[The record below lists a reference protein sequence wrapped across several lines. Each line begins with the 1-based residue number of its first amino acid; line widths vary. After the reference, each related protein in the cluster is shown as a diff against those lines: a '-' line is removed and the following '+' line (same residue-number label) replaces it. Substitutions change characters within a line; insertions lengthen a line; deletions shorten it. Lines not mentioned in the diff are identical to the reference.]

1 MADKLKELTE
11 VIENDAKRFEKNLS
25 IVSDIEVQEETI
37 YDEAGLDE
45 IKIIPTPNFSDA
57 KPMGTVLPINM
68 VSETVNNLSRLA
80 NQFDLVDY
88 VREKLGY
95 ATRASVI
102 QKFGSEQIDGIVLA
116 TQQMEKG
123 NAFILGDSAG
133 IGKGRQAAAILR
145 YAYQRKAIPVFITH
159 KPYLFSDIYRDI
171 KNIGGFADGKDGKMV
186 EPMPFILNTGNKDE
200 STIKDFDGRIIAAP
214 LSNALTLKVCE
225 GLELPKKGNRQF
237 GFYYNCVFMT
247 YSQLSNVRSDTK
259 QRFLEAIAPDCI
271 FVFDESHNAASTKST
286 AKVLV
291 RSIPLI
297 EKSKGVMF
305 SSATYAKNPHV
316 FPLYVVKT
324 SLRTAVPSLENIAD
338 ALKVGGENVAEYIA
352 SGLVKE
358 GQMIRRERSF
368 GDCEKVTL
376 YVDTPEQ
383 RVFYDEAIGYFKE
396 LRDFSKSRLGI
407 DGIKASIMRKCD
419 ELEKDVVPRE
429 EYEDCFK
436 GTAEQRSIIR
446 NGFITRNRNKYV
458 LFYTADSISRYK
470 MFFRENLFY
479 ALKAKYTADK
489 IIECL
494 NTPVSYTNMDGR
506 TYMAPKKPIIAIR
519 NTNESIFNML
529 DFNEG
534 SRTSNDFSEYLRA
547 IYNKL
552 FSGTFRLRKIDT
564 NIFEAKTDLIERGID
579 IEDIEQAY
587 EYNVLLSDFTD
598 GGAEIQGLQSRLN
611 SYTSNLPMS
620 AIDYIKDRINTA
632 QRSAVYFNEQ
642 GQNKYGTV
650 GPYYRFNEATGRKS
664 MLKRDGDAF
673 VYTRNDKLATITD
686 AFRSYNN
693 GATDVL
699 LINVSASTGGSAQ
712 SSPDEGIDTRPR
724 NMFIVQFELDINV
737 EVQKRGRINRTG
749 QLNSPTYTYVISQ
762 IPVELRTYLMFRKK
776 LRKLDANISAN
787 QTQSSQS
794 SEILDANGNPIE
806 DLFNQ
811 YGFETFKDDFIYDP
825 QFNTPG
831 SDFKSIFDEM
841 MEGQRAA
848 TFAGQ
853 GEEDEFNAETFN
865 KFVRELELYPA
876 DFQEIFFNEMNAR
889 YIQHVEKLKQSGD
902 YQLELVA
909 KNYKAAVKQ
918 RVVTRLNSG
927 STVFSMPLFLEDDYT
942 LEETKAWAKEKVMEK
957 ADKLANDIAPGA
969 TKTEMHRNLLLDFNE
984 KYEAYRQESINA
996 LNASMPLRGDYD
1008 TQEAYDNAV
1017 VKLEGRIA
1025 NSQMAFAT
1033 NKAEIANMLQYFAPM
1048 RKVTYRGNLG
1058 VFVGYR
1064 IKQTGKFRYSK
1075 GNIEFIFCFLN
1086 RYPIIHLKISSDAED
1101 LNDIITESNAVFSG
1115 QTSGSRLAF
1124 EAVTQWR
1131 PDYNKR
1137 IIRRFMSGNILSGI
1151 VEANKMKID
1160 KRIKNFI
1167 LTRYTMIDS
1176 SIATAIELKMDY
1188 DLRERDKIN
1197 ESQTP
1202 LSVACNNAQF
1212 LDYVNKIPFSS
1223 QYESF
1228 PIWDENTRVALLK
1241 RDENDTDMLY
1251 VNVIGYLYK
1260 DALVKE
1266 SSTNYNPIFVD
1277 EELENKNRPNRI
1289 RPEGKVTVD
1298 YFPKVKKERTG
1309 GQTVIVETADS
1320 RRGVFVKSFLFDMKS
1335 PRDAERMRQF
1345 FSDLY
1350 ERHETLFNFRSSIDD
1365 YFFIEDRPD
1374 IFNPAT
1380 NSAQSVRFEVGEYEY
1395 KFSKLTPESIATT
1408 IPGFI
1413 RRTDSGYYGGVI
1425 LEKPLSPTMLPSYNL
1440 KPYGLPPEVM
1450 INLLL
1455 AELNATD
1462 KAEFRQNLRDVAEM
1476 GNDFNT
1482 GQYIERFIRTKLVP
1496 VIYFFGDMRPA
1507 DYGKIFSNYI
1517 LDLDYNSLSFDEV
1530 VEVREVKPIK
1540 TVPTFEDAENFL
1552 IHLM

>member
-1 MADKLKELTE
+1 MVDKLKELTD
-11 VIENDAKRFEKNLS
+11 VIENDAKRFEKNLT
-25 IVSDIEVQEETI
+25 IVSDIEVKEETI
-37 YDEAGLDE
+37 YDEMGLDE
-45 IKIIPTPNFSDA
+45 VKIIPTPNFSDA

-116 TQQMEKG
+116 TQQIEKG

-171 KNIGGFADGKDGKMV
+171 KNIGGFADGRDGKMV
-186 EPMPFILNTGNKDE
+186 EPMPFILNAGNKDE

-214 LSNALTLKVCE
+214 LSNTLTLKVCD

-237 GFYYNCVFMT
+237 GFYFNCVFMS
-247 YSQLSNVRSDTK
+247 YSQLSNVRADTK
-259 QRFLEAIAPDCI
+259 QRFLEAIAPNCI
-271 FVFDESHNAASTKST
+271 FVFDESHNAASTNSS
-286 AKVLV
+286 AKVLL

-376 YVDTPEQ
+376 YVDSPEQ
-383 RVFYDEAIGYFKE
+383 RAFYDEAIGYFKE

-407 DGIKASIMRKCD
+407 DGIRASIMRKCE
-419 ELEKDVVPRE
+419 ELGKDIVPRE

-436 GTAEQRSIIR
+436 GNAEQRGIIR
-446 NGFITRNRNKYV
+446 NGFISRNRNKYV
-458 LFYTADSISRYK
+458 LYYTADSISRYK

-489 IIECL
+489 ILECL
-494 NTPVSYTNMDGR
+494 NTPVSYTNTDGR

-519 NTNESIFNML
+519 STNESIFNML

-534 SRTSNDFSEYLRA
+534 SRTSNDFAEYLRA

-564 NIFEAKTDLIERGID
+564 DIFEPKTALIERGID
-579 IEDIEQAY
+579 IEDIEEAY
-587 EYNVLLSDFTD
+587 EYNVLLSDFSD
-598 GGAEIQGLQSRLN
+598 GGARIQALQSRLN

-642 GQNKYGTV
+642 NQNKYGSV

-664 MLKRDGDAF
+664 MLKRDGDSF
-673 VYTRNDKLATITD
+673 IYTRNDKLATITD

-749 QLNSPTYTYVISQ
+749 QINSPTYTYVITQ

-787 QTQSSQS
+787 QTQSSQA
-794 SEILDANGNPIE
+794 SEILDANGNAIQ

-825 QFNTPG
+825 AY
-831 SDFKSIFDEM
+831 SDYKEIFDEM
-841 MEGQRAA
+841 MEGQRAN

-865 KFVRELELYPA
+865 KFVRELELHPA
-876 DFQEIFFNEMNAR
+876 DFQETFFNVMNAR
-889 YIQHVEKLKQSGD
+889 YIDHVEKLKQTGD

-942 LEETKAWAKEKVMEK
+942 LEETKAWEKDKVTAK
-957 ADKLANDIAPGA
+957 ADKLSNDIAPGA
-969 TKTEMHRNLLLDFNE
+969 TKTEMHRTLLLDFNE
-984 KYEAYRQESINA
+984 KFEAYRQESINA
-996 LNASMPLRGDYD
+996 MNASMPLRGDYD

-1017 VKLEGRIA
+1017 VKLESRIS
-1025 NSQMAFAT
+1025 NTQMALST
-1033 NKAEIANMLQYFAPM
+1033 NKAQIANMLQYFSPL
-1048 RKVTYRGNLG
+1048 RKVSYRGNLG

-1064 IKQTGKFRYSK
+1064 IKQIGKFKYSK

-1086 RYPIIHLKISSDAED
+1086 RYPVIHLKISSDAED
-1101 LNDIITESNAVFSG
+1101 LDDIIAESNAVFSG

-1151 VEANKMKID
+1151 VEANKQKEE

-1202 LSVACNNAQF
+1202 LSVACNNATF
-1212 LDYVNKIPFSS
+1212 LDYVSKIPFSS
-1223 QYESF
+1223 TYETF
-1228 PIWDENTRVALLK
+1228 PIWDENNRVALVK
-1241 RDENDTDMLY
+1241 KDEFDTDMIY

-1266 SSTNYNPIFVD
+1266 TSTNYNPVFVD
-1277 EELENKNRPNRI
+1277 EELETKYSANCI
-1289 RPEGKVTVD
+1289 RPEGKITVD
-1298 YFPKVKKERTG
+1298 YFPKVKKEKTG

-1320 RRGVFVKSFLFDMKS
+1320 KRGVLVKSFAFDMKS
-1335 PRDAERMRQF
+1335 TRDAERMGRF

-1374 IFNPAT
+1374 VFNPAT
-1380 NSAQSVRFEVGEYEY
+1380 NSAQSVRFEIGEYEY
-1395 KFSKLTPESIATT
+1395 KFSKLTPDSVVNT
-1408 IPGFI
+1408 IPGFV
-1413 RRTDSGYYGGVI
+1413 RKTDSGYYGGVI
-1425 LEKPLSPTMLPSYNL
+1425 LDKPLSPTMLPSYNL
-1440 KPYGLPPEVM
+1440 KPYNLPPEVM

-1455 AELNATD
+1455 AELNATE
-1462 KAEFRQNLRDVAEM
+1462 KAEFRQNLRDIAEL

-1482 GQYIERFIRTKLVP
+1482 GQYIERFIRSKSVP

-1517 LDLDYNSLSFDEV
+1517 LDLDYSSLSFDEV
-1530 VEVREVKPIK
+1530 TEVREVKPIK